1 MLKPSVVVNCKLS
14 IATKKVPMESN
25 SHTTF
30 VRHPL
35 REPSPGNDSS
45 HLCKISMMTL
55 FEGSSFDF
63 GLSTGGSAICNLI
76 SVVVIEGHWLCG
88 EIYAII

>member
-1 MLKPSVVVNCKLS
+1 
-14 IATKKVPMESN
+14 
-25 SHTTF
+25 
-30 VRHPL
+30 
-35 REPSPGNDSS
+35 
-45 HLCKISMMTL
+45 MMTL

-88 EIYAII
+88 EI